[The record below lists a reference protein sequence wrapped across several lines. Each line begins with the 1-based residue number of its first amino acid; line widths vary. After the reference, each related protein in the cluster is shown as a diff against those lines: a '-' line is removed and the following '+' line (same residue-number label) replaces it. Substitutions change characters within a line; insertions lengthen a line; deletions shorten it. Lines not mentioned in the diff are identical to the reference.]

1 MEFWWLL
8 PILGGFVLSIIFTD
22 GVRLFA
28 LKRNITDAPNEDRKK
43 HKGVIPLLGGFGI
56 YLTFSVV
63 VLITLWTTGHFTL
76 GAMGNGHIY
85 GLLAGGAILMLGGY
99 LDDRFE
105 LKPRHSLIFPL
116 MAAVVAIASGIEVD
130 KITNPAGGVFEIAA
144 WISDVFV
151 FIWLMGMMYT
161 TKLLDGIDGLVSGI
175 GAIALAMIGL
185 VALSTAFFQPDVALL
200 SLIAF
205 SSVLGFLLWNMHPAQ
220 IFLGEGGSTFVG
232 YLIGVMA
239 VISGSKVAT
248 ALLVIGI
255 PALDVAFVMWGR
267 WRNGGSVKQADR
279 SHLHFKLYDRGLG
292 QREVALIYFVI
303 SILFG
308 AVTFLFSSWLKLA
321 ALGILLVIMT
331 VTFVW
336 LPKRKKQL
344 PGMDA

>member
-1 MEFWWLL
+1 
-8 PILGGFVLSIIFTD
+8 
-22 GVRLFA
+22 
-28 LKRNITDAPNEDRKK
+28 
-43 HKGVIPLLGGFGI
+43 
-56 YLTFSVV
+56 
-63 VLITLWTTGHFTL
+63 
-76 GAMGNGHIY
+76 
-85 GLLAGGAILMLGGY
+85 
-99 LDDRFE
+99 
-105 LKPRHSLIFPL
+105 
-116 MAAVVAIASGIEVD
+116 
-130 KITNPAGGVFEIAA
+130 
-144 WISDVFV
+144 
-151 FIWLMGMMYT
+151 
-161 TKLLDGIDGLVSGI
+161 
-175 GAIALAMIGL
+175 
-185 VALSTAFFQPDVALL
+185 
-200 SLIAF
+200 
-205 SSVLGFLLWNMHPAQ
+205 
-220 IFLGEGGSTFVG
+220 
-232 YLIGVMA
+232 MA